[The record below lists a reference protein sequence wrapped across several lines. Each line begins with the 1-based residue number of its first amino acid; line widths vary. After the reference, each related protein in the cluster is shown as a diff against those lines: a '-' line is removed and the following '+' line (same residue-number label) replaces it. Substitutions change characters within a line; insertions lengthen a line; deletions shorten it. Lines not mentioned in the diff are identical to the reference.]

1 MSEPQGQ
8 ASLHAFDEEA
18 RRHIMRGD
26 FYQAL
31 DVLVQ
36 AYQHRMVSFCAYV
49 LADRDRAEDLA
60 QEVFIAAYRALPR
73 FRGEASVRT
82 WLYAIA
88 RRKCGQVLWQQR
100 RRSALSQTNE
110 EAIRASTDRH
120 RRDALNAHET
130 CVQYALR
137 QLRVRDRELLQLRY
151 LDEHPVNE
159 VAEVFRVVPKTI
171 TRWAEKAA
179 LAFRKAFERCMQRET
194 STS

>member
-31 DVLVQ
+31 DVLMH

-60 QEVFIAAYRALPR
+60 QEVFIAAYLALPR

-88 RRKCGQVLWQQR
+88 RRKCGQILWQQW
-100 RRSALSQTNE
+100 RRSVLSQTNK
-110 EAIRASTDRH
+110 EAIRESTDRQQ
-120 RRDALNAHET
+120 RNVLNAHET

-137 QLRVRDRELLQLRY
+137 QLRVRDRELLQLRF
-151 LDEHPVNE
+151 LDDRPVNE
-159 VAEVFRVVPKTI
+159 MAEILSVATKTI
-171 TRWAEKAA
+171 TRRVQKAA